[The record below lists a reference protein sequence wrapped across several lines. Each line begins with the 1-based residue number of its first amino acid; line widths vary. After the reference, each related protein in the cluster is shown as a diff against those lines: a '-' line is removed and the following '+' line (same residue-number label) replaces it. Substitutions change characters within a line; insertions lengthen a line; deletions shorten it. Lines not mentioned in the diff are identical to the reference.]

1 MSKTSKLLNCFREYS
16 TRVFGGL
23 PHSVHCNTPPQS
35 PVWHEPLPLLSKL
48 QFVRPHTRPSLELA
62 GMLIVQ
68 FWPWSSRWPP
78 PTGVAAAH
86 TGPVVQQYCDPPKVV
101 QGLLHPPGTLRT
113 SGHWPT
119 ISAAHEIAWHLS
131 APGLVGAKLMGTLK
145 PSTLEMSKKSSV
157 EPLAAANW
165 GCGRPNGV
173 AAVVINF
180 KFDGGENNP
189 IISGSSIA
197 SGSAGGIIQ
206 RQYSGVLKV
215 VQGLLHPPGS
225 LRGAGH
231 SPMIS
236 AVHEIARHVSV
247 VLVGLKL
254 MGMLNPS
261 TSEMSKKS
269 MWLNWFVVNSAMVYG
284 DFPPIEHII
293 PPQSPV

>member
-1 MSKTSKLLNCFREYS
+1 MAVN
-16 TRVFGGL
+16 
-23 PHSVHCNTPPQS
+23 
-35 PVWHEPLPLLSKL
+35 
-48 QFVRPHTRPSLELA
+48 
-62 GMLIVQ
+62 LIC
-68 FWPWSSRWPP
+68 
-78 PTGVAAAH
+78 
-86 TGPVVQQYCDPPKVV
+86 VQQNDMFSVK
-101 QGLLHPPGTLRT
+101 
-113 SGHWPT
+113 
-119 ISAAHEIAWHLS
+119 HEEDINRC
-131 APGLVGAKLMGTLK
+131 
-145 PSTLEMSKKSSV
+145 PSRVWV
-157 EPLAAANW
+157 EDCENEDQE
-165 GCGRPNGV
+165 
-173 AAVVINF
+173 I
-180 KFDGGENNP
+180 ENNP

-197 SGSAGGIIQ
+197 SGSAGGIIL

-269 MWLNWFVVNSAMVYG
+269 MLLNWFVVNSAMVYG
-284 DFPPIEHII
+284 GFPPIEHII